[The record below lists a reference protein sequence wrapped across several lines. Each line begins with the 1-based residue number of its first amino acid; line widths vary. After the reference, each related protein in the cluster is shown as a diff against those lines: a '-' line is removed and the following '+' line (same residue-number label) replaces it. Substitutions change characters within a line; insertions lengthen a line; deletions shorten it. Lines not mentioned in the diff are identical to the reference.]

1 MTQGSNFRII
11 RPFPFDAADF
21 FGGDLAL
28 FANNLRKMLGELAK
42 PSPDWEKLESLSA
55 GRYEMSG
62 KAAREGRSLLQAVV
76 ERACS
81 ETVDSNLLL
90 SVLRNLVSRG
100 GDINKPITEGG
111 ESPMHLAVRTGNHE
125 VVRIF
130 LEAGSSPAA
139 TSISGE
145 SALHIAVSEGR
156 DDICRILLDAGADA
170 GAENSDG
177 DAPIHIAVAGKNR
190 KTIIRTLL
198 KHGAKAYHRNGK
210 GLTPIRVAEKSG
222 NHQYIP
228 LLEEALKSIR
238 RARDNKWT
246 CPACGAA
253 MERPDV
259 ARINWYN
266 TIGMWEH
273 LRFTCG
279 SCGKATPPTYL
290 DGELS

>member
-1 MTQGSNFRII
+1 M
-11 RPFPFDAADF
+11 
-21 FGGDLAL
+21 AL
-28 FANNLRKMLGELAK
+28 FTSNLRKMLGEVAK
-42 PSPDWEKLESLSA
+42 QPPDWEKIASLSA

-62 KAAREGRSLLQAVV
+62 KASREGKSLVQAVV

-81 ETVDSNLLL
+81 ESIDPSLLL
-90 SVLRNLVSRG
+90 SILRNLVSRG
-100 GDINKPITEGG
+100 GDINKPMGEGG
-111 ESPMHLAVRTGNHE
+111 ESPIHLAVRAGNMD

-130 LEAGSSPAA
+130 LEAGASPAA

-145 SALHIAVSEGR
+145 SALHVSVHEGR
-156 DDICRILLDAGADA
+156 EEICRMLLAAGADA

-177 DAPIHIAVAGKNR
+177 DAPLHIAVAGKNR

-210 GLTPIRVAEKSG
+210 GLTPIRIAEKNG

-228 LLEEALKSIR
+228 LLEEALRSIR
-238 RARDNKWT
+238 RARGEEWK
-246 CPACGAA
+246 CPSCGTVIQ
-253 MERPDV
+253 RPDASRV
-259 ARINWYN
+259 NWFN
-266 TIGMWEH
+266 SIGMWEH

-279 SCGKATPPTYL
+279 KCGAVSAPTYL